1 MSEYALPRKSSL
13 KTAALIGLRVIL
25 AALFA
30 AAALAKIA
38 GVPQMVQEFDTIG
51 LGQWFR
57 YFTAV
62 VELTGAGLTIWPR
75 RSAFGAIVLAGVCVG
90 AFFTQLLAL
99 HGDVIHT
106 IILGAAAGVLAFV
119 QSSQL
124 FQAR

>member
-1 MSEYALPRKSSL
+1 MSEYALPRKWSP
-13 KTAALIGLRVIL
+13 KTAALIGMRVIL

-62 VELTGAGLTIWPR
+62 VELAGAGLTIWPR
-75 RSAFGAIVLAGVCVG
+75 RSAIGAILLTGVCVG

-106 IILGAAAGVLAFV
+106 IILGAVAGGLAFM
-119 QSSQL
+119 QRSQL
-124 FQAR
+124 IQTR